1 MNLFESVYLAS
12 YFLMLTILIVCI
24 QVYAPAKQL
33 DEALS
38 GEDTVNVSEEEVEE
52 FVMTE
57 NPLFEKEK
65 EGLRHRNVEVMQDS
79 APVKDAVKDEE
90 THEEI

>member
-1 MNLFESVYLAS
+1 
-12 YFLMLTILIVCI
+12 MLTILIVCI

-33 DEALS
+33 N
-38 GEDTVNVSEEEVEE
+38 EDTVNVSEEEVEE

-65 EGLRHRNVEVMQDS
+65 EGFKENKGTRAMGHIETLDEDRFTDESLIPLYERDD
-79 APVKDAVKDEE
+79 APASWNSIERSK
-90 THEEI
+90 

>member
-1 MNLFESVYLAS
+1 
-12 YFLMLTILIVCI
+12 MLTILIVCI
-24 QVYAPAKQL
+24 QVYAPEKQL
-33 DEALS
+33 HEALS
-38 GEDTVNVSEEEVEE
+38 SEDTVNGSEEEVEE

-79 APVKDAVKDEE
+79 APVKDTLKDEE

>member
-1 MNLFESVYLAS
+1 
-12 YFLMLTILIVCI
+12 MLTILIVCI

-65 EGLRHRNVEVMQDS
+65 EGLRHRNVETEV
-79 APVKDAVKDEE
+79 PEKDALKDEE